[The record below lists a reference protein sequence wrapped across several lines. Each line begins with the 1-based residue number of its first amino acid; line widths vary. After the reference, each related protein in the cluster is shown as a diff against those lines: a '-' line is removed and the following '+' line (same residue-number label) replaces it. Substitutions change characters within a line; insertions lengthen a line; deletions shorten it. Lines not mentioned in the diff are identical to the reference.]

1 MDYSVL
7 WAEVERELDPG
18 SHDMDH
24 VRRVYKMASRIARS
38 IKGVNL
44 NILLP
49 AAILHDIARK
59 REDAARPAPFDHAEE
74 GARMA
79 RAILEARGFR
89 HIEEICHCVRSHRF
103 RGRAM
108 PETIEAKILSD
119 ADKLDAV
126 GAVGVARAFMQAGKV
141 GAPLYSNV
149 DIEDYK
155 RANLDE
161 NGRCIREELHAA
173 NLEYEVKLRR
183 IGERLYTPQARS
195 IFEQRIGF
203 MHLFFETLKNEIE
216 GA

>member
-1 MDYSVL
+1 
-7 WAEVERELDPG
+7 
-18 SHDMDH
+18 
-24 VRRVYKMASRIARS
+24 
-38 IKGVNL
+38 
-44 NILLP
+44 
-49 AAILHDIARK
+49 
-59 REDAARPAPFDHAEE
+59 
-74 GARMA
+74 
-79 RAILEARGFR
+79 
-89 HIEEICHCVRSHRF
+89 
-103 RGRAM
+103 
-108 PETIEAKILSD
+108 
-119 ADKLDAV
+119 
-126 GAVGVARAFMQAGKV
+126 MQAGKV